1 MALTVGELNAVLT
14 VNDTNFGKTL
24 DEAKNKMEK
33 VAHEGLEMGDDIN
46 KGMDKGVKG
55 SEKLNKNIDK
65 SSRRLRRG
73 QKSAKSFGEKIG
85 KAFKIAAVTAF
96 ARQIGVV
103 AKQMADLALE
113 AQESAAAFEIT
124 FAGSVDEVTR
134 FVNKMSHAFG
144 MTRAEM
150 QQVMA
155 VTGSV
160 IQGLGLNSQAAAEM
174 STKILNLSGD
184 LAAFMNIQEGASM
197 PANAMR
203 KALTG
208 EFESLKSLGIVLRS
222 AEIET
227 RALAMTNKKSVKDL
241 TQAEKATVS
250 LMLIEEK
257 MGHIKGQLGREAEGA
272 ANQIRQLRAEFK
284 EMQTSVGFMLLPMV
298 EELIPAIREMM
309 PAFEGVASMIA
320 NLVKAVLTGFM
331 PAFHAIA
338 DIIALISPNIEI
350 LAHFAGV
357 VLKKAFQFIADL
369 LNATLI
375 PALEAV
381 NKLYTF
387 IANTLGYTT
396 EAQKAYNREAET
408 AEGVIQRL
416 NDAIEAGVDPQVAF
430 NNAIKDATELG
441 IEQSEVY
448 DDATQIAFG
457 FSEAKQQEIRSL
469 ISAKKAHLEN
479 LRATANSSYQSFIYE
494 KQIKATEE
502 ELEELERQLLQNIY
516 AHAGYVRAQGMTTD
530 GTEEFTEETEESTEA
545 VKQNTVQLGKNTQ
558 AKLDNMN
565 IQNES
570 LTALT
575 GFLNAT
581 MELND
586 LLKEEGVEQEKLNT
600 LLAKRAEIQK
610 LVNKHKGVG
619 EVQTEVELA
628 QIAKLRAQEAKL
640 LEQKQ
645 KGIDLRLE
653 IAGAELDLQDA
664 IVAKDE
670 KGEEADA
677 RDELR
682 IKQQRLRLEQLKA
695 EQDNS
700 KDVTI
705 ELAQV
710 QQNLSD
716 AIKQSTMASQEFLQA
731 EKALGLVNKD
741 IAKQEIAL
749 ADARIT
755 TDENQ
760 LELAQ
765 AKLAVENARALI
777 MDKNMMH
784 EARKSL
790 MGIMGMSGKEIDD
803 FLAGMGINVNRVI
816 KPLADADFGE
826 NFDTKSFFKK
836 ETETDKPDTETTTT
850 NGDNLFTKELNK
862 TFSGGGGFGGA
873 SIGFGGSGFLG
884 DHSFDLGNRN
894 SVASRVLDNFNKG
907 QSSTNVVVNIDPTL
921 DAEAKVDKQLADFN
935 DRLNVGRRFKVL

>member
-55 SEKLNKNIDK
+55 SQKLNKNIDK
-65 SSRRLRRG
+65 SDRRLRKG

-222 AEIET
+222 TEIET

-320 NLVKAVLTGFM
+320 NVVKAVIEGFM
-331 PAFHAIA
+331 PAFKSLA
-338 DIIALISPNIEI
+338 DIITIISPSIEI

-357 VLKKAFQFIADL
+357 ILKKAFEVIATL
-369 LNATLI
+369 LSNTLI
-375 PALEAV
+375 PILEAYQQ
-381 NKLYTF
+381 LHTY
-387 IANTLGYTT
+387 IANALGYTT
-396 EAQKAYNREAET
+396 EAQKQFNREADT
-408 AEGVIQRL
+408 AEGIIQRL
-416 NDAIEAGVDPQVAF
+416 NDALDAGVDPQQAY
-430 NNAIKDATELG
+430 NDAMKEANDLG
-441 IEQSEVY
+441 IDYKDVY
-448 DDATQIAFG
+448 DDATEAAFG
-457 FSEAKQQEIRSL
+457 FSDAKQEELRAL
-469 ISAKKAHLEN
+469 ITAKTAQLEN
-479 LRATANSSYQSFIYE
+479 MKATSDASYQSYLYE
-494 KQIKATEE
+494 TQIKATEKE
-502 ELEELERQLLQNIY
+502 IEALTNELIANETTQHFYN
-516 AHAGYVRAQGMTTD
+516 RAQKEATD
-530 GTEEFTEETEESTEA
+530 GTENFADATEETTEE
-545 VKQNTVQLGKNTQ
+545 VKKNTIELGKNTQ

-570 LTALT
+570 LTALS

-581 MELND
+581 MQLNE

-619 EVQTEVELA
+619 EEQTELELA

-653 IAGAELDLQDA
+653 IASAELDLQDA

-682 IKQQRLRLEQLKA
+682 VKQQRLRLEQLKA
-695 EQDNS
+695 EQDTS

-705 ELAQV
+705 ELASV
-710 QQNLSD
+710 QQNLND

-731 EKALGLVNKD
+731 EKALALVNKD
-741 IAKQEIAL
+741 IEKQQTSL
-749 ADARIT
+749 AEARIT

-765 AKLAVENARALI
+765 AKLAVENARAVV

-790 MGIMGMSGKEIDD
+790 MGIMGMSGKEVDD
-803 FLAGMGINVNRVI
+803 FLRGMGINIERII
-816 KPLADADFGE
+816 KPIEDMDFGE
-826 NFDTKSFFKK
+826 EIFDKAEKETKK
-836 ETETDKPDTETTTT
+836 EKKPDTETTTT
-850 NGDNLFTKELNK
+850 NNNLFTQELNK
-862 TFSGGGGFGGA
+862 RLAGSGSGA
-873 SIGFGGSGFLG
+873 SLGFGGSQILG
-884 DHSFDLGNRN
+884 DHSFDLGDRN
-894 SVASRVLDNFNKG
+894 SVASRVLDNIKST
-907 QSSTNVVVNIDPTL
+907 QPSTNVVVNIDPTL
-921 DAEAKVDKQLADFN
+921 DAEAKIDKQLADIN